1 MINSIAH
8 DLEQNAHYL
17 VSQNKN
23 TLKETQNTGA
33 LSDSSVVH
41 NSTSDQIPVNGDTVT
56 ISDEAQKLSEA
67 TGEKT
72 LGETKA
78 ETGNMVNTLKSQG
91 NAEDAAADPIKEIR
105 KQIEQVKEKLQEA
118 QARLAQAQASAGQ
131 ATPDPTADASES
143 AMKTLTSNPE
153 VEAIQAEIDSLNQQL
168 LMLNNQLQEAMGG
181 GIAAGATGTAG
192 VGGTGNSGGLGERV
206 SINAQLGPYEILI

>member
-23 TLKETQNTGA
+23 TLKEAQNTDA

-41 NSTSDQIPVNGDTVT
+41 NSTSDQAPVNGDTVT
-56 ISDEAQKLSEA
+56 ISDEARKLSEA

-153 VEAIQAEIDSLNQQL
+153 VEAIQAEINLLNQQL

-206 SINAQLGPYEILI
+206 SINA